1 MSCAL
6 ASPDNGVCAN
16 RRPVRGRRAE
26 QRPEAP
32 VQASLVPLAEGHA
45 APAPASAPASAPAQV
60 PTPRR
65 ATPQGVAPAA
75 AVPAPAASQATAAH
89 APFGASAPESTF
101 SLTQVREVAAP
112 RVAASRRE
120 RAVEQTVRAAP
131 PSFREIR
138 SGRAAAASRAPVAE
152 VRIPVTELDGGSFET
167 VAMPAPAQ
175 VALPG
180 MEQLVERVRQRTAAR
195 LSRSGAAFTPA

>member
-26 QRPEAP
+26 QRRPSAP

-45 APAPASAPASAPAQV
+45 ALVPLPAAQSE
-60 PTPRR
+60 TPRVAVAPPVPSVHATQGVPEDPAV
-65 ATPQGVAPAA
+65 ATPF
-75 AVPAPAASQATAAH
+75 SAT
-89 APFGASAPESTF
+89 APESTF
-101 SLTQVREVAAP
+101 SLTQVREAGGTP
-112 RVAASRRE
+112 ASPVGE
-120 RAVEQTVRAAP
+120 LPEQRLRSAP

-138 SGRAAAASRAPVAE
+138 AGRAAAAARVPVAE
-152 VRIPVTELDGGSFET
+152 VRIPIAELDGAS
-167 VAMPAPAQ
+167 MPMAASHAPSQA
-175 VALPG
+175 ALPG

-195 LSRSGAAFTPA
+195 LSRSTALDHT